1 MTTNLVEEKPK
12 PKFLKKVTRTL
23 PCKLTDEELRNSS
36 DELASTVQE
45 INAEEER
52 QKNQRDLMKAQMSEL
67 VARQT
72 KLAMMVCRREDFRD
86 VEVIVELHENDIVT
100 ERRKDTGD
108 LLFTRPARDD
118 ERQLDLV

>member
-1 MTTNLVEEKPK
+1 LTTNLVEEKPK